1 MHHLVVKRQRT
12 FVVRVDGERQ
22 KSKAGDLR
30 QERRNTLKVEN
41 DMGERLRV
49 RGNGQRGDGGDGRIN
64 LFARF
69 FRIAGE
75 RRVVKTGV
83 KFAKIPIHKDSLL
96 IQDRIII
103 PDFRKRCNPKVS
115 GGDYSA
121 RISAAISR

>member
-1 MHHLVVKRQRT
+1 
-12 FVVRVDGERQ
+12 
-22 KSKAGDLR
+22 
-30 QERRNTLKVEN
+30 
-41 DMGERLRV
+41 MGERLRV
-49 RGNGQRGDGGDGRIN
+49 RGNGQRGDGGGGGVN

-103 PDFRKRCNPKVS
+103 PDFRKRCNPM
-115 GGDYSA
+115 GGFGWGLFREDFLCDF
-121 RISAAISR
+121 AIDAERGGEGEIVEH